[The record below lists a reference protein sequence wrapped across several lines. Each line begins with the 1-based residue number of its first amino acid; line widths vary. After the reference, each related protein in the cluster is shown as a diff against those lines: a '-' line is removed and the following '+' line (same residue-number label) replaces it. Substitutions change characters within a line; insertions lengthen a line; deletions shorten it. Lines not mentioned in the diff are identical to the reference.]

1 MVKVV
6 PTKSL
11 SNAHSWVGAYFER
24 MDELETFLKST
35 HLDLDTDD
43 DDNDELW
50 EDQDLGDLAMVER
63 ATQYRR
69 ESTVERE
76 SRTQSILSQD
86 VLVPNI
92 VRFSSSH
99 SLSYRKRKRQL
110 SGLLA
115 VILSIMGIHHF
126 SKIVLPLYREKPLDI
141 DASMKA
147 AEGLQSVN
155 ATSNTTISSTGH
167 GDRSKL

>member
-1 MVKVV
+1 
-6 PTKSL
+6 
-11 SNAHSWVGAYFER
+11 

-35 HLDLDTDD
+35 QLDLDMDD
-43 DDNDELW
+43 EDNDELW

-99 SLSYRKRKRQL
+99 SLSIRKRKRL
-110 SGLLA
+110 LTGLLA
-115 VILSIMGIHHF
+115 VILSIMGLSHF
-126 SKIVLPLYREKPLDI
+126 SKIVLPLYREEPLDI

-155 ATSNTTISSTGH
+155 ATLNTTISSTGH
-167 GDRSKL
+167 GDRSKP

>member
-1 MVKVV
+1 
-6 PTKSL
+6 
-11 SNAHSWVGAYFER
+11 
-24 MDELETFLKST
+24 MDELETFLRST
-35 HLDLDTDD
+35 QLDLDTDD
-43 DDNDELW
+43 DDNDDIW

-86 VLVPNI
+86 VLVPHI
-92 VRFSSSH
+92 VRFSSSSQ
-99 SLSYRKRKRQL
+99 SLSYRKRKRL
-110 SGLLA
+110 LTGLLA
-115 VILSIMGIHHF
+115 VILSIMGLSHF
-126 SKIVLPLYREKPLDI
+126 SKIVLPLYREEPLDI

-147 AEGLQSVN
+147 AEGLQSIN

-167 GDRSKL
+167 GDRSKI